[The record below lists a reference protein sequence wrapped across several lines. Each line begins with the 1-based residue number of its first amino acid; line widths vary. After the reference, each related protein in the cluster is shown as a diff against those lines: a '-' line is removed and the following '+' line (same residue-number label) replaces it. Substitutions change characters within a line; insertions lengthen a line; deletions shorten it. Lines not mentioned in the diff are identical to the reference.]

1 MIKKGINALLDNRRR
16 LAQEGVKLALQVSK
30 TDLNRVL
37 GQAVV
42 MPKPLRRFDAG
53 RLFY

>member
-30 TDLNRVL
+30 TDLSRVADR
-37 GQAVV
+37 AVA
-42 MPKPLRRFDAG
+42 M
-53 RLFY
+53 